1 VFSSALPAGKKKGK
15 KDTDVSLAASR
26 PRGGGRIGGGTRVQD
41 ESPFDVVARET
52 EA

>member
-15 KDTDVSLAASR
+15 KGTDVSLAASR
-26 PRGGGRIGGGTRVQD
+26 GGGGRIGGGTRVQD

>member
-1 VFSSALPAGKKKGK
+1 MGKKKGK

-26 PRGGGRIGGGTRVQD
+26 GGGGRIGGGTRVQD